1 MSTRRREGN
10 PLHEGEVRSRWERL
24 RQEKTGPSNKD
35 TFREI
40 KARIQ
45 SDLISQLHTTAEV
58 SDSDHVRASIE
69 RIYGDILSE
78 GRIVLSPS
86 ERDQLFR
93 QIEAEI
99 LGLGPIQ
106 PLLADPEVT
115 DIMVN
120 GPEQVYVERGGKLHE
135 TDVSFEDE
143 EHLRHII
150 ERILNPIGR
159 RVDESSPMVDGR
171 WDDGSRINVIIPPLS
186 LVGPVLTIRK
196 FRPDP
201 FTVQDLIGFGTI
213 TPKLAD
219 FLQACVKARL
229 NIVVSGG
236 TGSGKTTTL
245 NVLSSFLPHDE
256 RIVTIEDAAEL
267 NLQQAHVVTLESR
280 PSNVEGKGRVT
291 IRDLVVNAL
300 RMRPD
305 RIVVGEVRGGEALD
319 MLQAMN
325 TGHDGSMTTLHA
337 NSTRDALRR
346 LETMVLMSGM
356 DLPIRAIREQI
367 TSAVDLIVQQARL
380 RDGSR
385 RVTSVTE
392 VLGIEGDDILVED
405 IFTFRQEGYHE
416 GKVVG
421 ALKPTG
427 VVPKFAA
434 KVIAAGVSLPLE
446 IFEDSQ

>member
-1 MSTRRREGN
+1 MSIRRRESN

-40 KARIQ
+40 KVRIQ

-58 SDSDHVRASIE
+58 SDNDHVRASIE

-120 GPEQVYVERGGKLHE
+120 GPEHVYIERGGKLHE

-300 RMRPD
+300 RMRSD
-305 RIVVGEVRGGEALD
+305 RIV
-319 MLQAMN
+319 
-325 TGHDGSMTTLHA
+325 
-337 NSTRDALRR
+337 
-346 LETMVLMSGM
+346 
-356 DLPIRAIREQI
+356 
-367 TSAVDLIVQQARL
+367 AV
-380 RDGSR
+380 S
-385 RVTSVTE
+385 
-392 VLGIEGDDILVED
+392 
-405 IFTFRQEGYHE
+405 
-416 GKVVG
+416 
-421 ALKPTG
+421 
-427 VVPKFAA
+427 
-434 KVIAAGVSLPLE
+434 
-446 IFEDSQ
+446 